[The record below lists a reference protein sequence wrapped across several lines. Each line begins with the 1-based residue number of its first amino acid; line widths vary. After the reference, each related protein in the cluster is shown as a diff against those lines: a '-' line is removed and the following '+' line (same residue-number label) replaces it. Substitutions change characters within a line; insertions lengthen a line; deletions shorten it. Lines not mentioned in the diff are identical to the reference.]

1 MLASPSA
8 LEGLVMAGAVEKG
21 VLRACLSRDSVAV
34 DRSRWGLAM
43 MGRLAAGQERL
54 FYQFRLEDQV
64 PANHVLR
71 KLDALL
77 ELDLVRKQ
85 LAPFYSEIGRPSVDP
100 ELMIRMLLIGYCY
113 SIRSERRLCDEVR
126 CNLAYRWFCGLG
138 LEAAVPHHTTFSVNR
153 HGRFR
158 GSGALRLVF
167 ESVVARCMKVGLVGG
182 AGFAIDASVVEADA
196 SRYHG
201 SRAAQSTGATS
212 RRPNGRSVNTWRR
225 WRART
230 RRSIRDRR
238 QRRCR
243 RPIRRRPTTRGRH
256 KVQFAYSVNHL
267 VDLWNGV
274 IVDVAATPTRISM
287 EVDVVETML
296 ERVEARFDL
305 KPERM
310 TADGAYGTGDL
321 LGEIV
326 ARNIAPHIPV
336 WDKGKRDNGTFSRA
350 DFRFE
355 PDRDL
360 YICPRGNTLKT
371 TGKVH
376 DGRTLLYR
384 ASKHDCDPCPLK
396 LRCCPKEPARKIPRA
411 RSRAQIP
418 RDVNEAAR
426 DLARGLT
433 QTEGYRASARQ
444 RKMIETGFADMK
456 RNLGLTRL
464 RLRGLTGANDEFLLA
479 ATVQNL
485 RRLAKA
491 IWPSPQPAT
500 SPTMA

>member
-138 LEAAVPHHTTFSVNR
+138 LEAAVPHHSTFSVNR

-243 RPIRRRPTTRGRH
+243 RPIRRRPGPRAGATRC
-256 KVQFAYSVNHL
+256 SS
-267 VDLWNGV
+267 
-274 IVDVAATPTRISM
+274 PTASITWSIS
-287 EVDVVETML
+287 
-296 ERVEARFDL
+296 
-305 KPERM
+305 
-310 TADGAYGTGDL
+310 GTG
-321 LGEIV
+321 
-326 ARNIAPHIPV
+326 
-336 WDKGKRDNGTFSRA
+336 
-350 DFRFE
+350 
-355 PDRDL
+355 
-360 YICPRGNTLKT
+360 
-371 TGKVH
+371 
-376 DGRTLLYR
+376 
-384 ASKHDCDPCPLK
+384 
-396 LRCCPKEPARKIPRA
+396 
-411 RSRAQIP
+411 
-418 RDVNEAAR
+418 
-426 DLARGLT
+426 
-433 QTEGYRASARQ
+433 
-444 RKMIETGFADMK
+444 
-456 RNLGLTRL
+456 
-464 RLRGLTGANDEFLLA
+464 
-479 ATVQNL
+479 
-485 RRLAKA
+485 
-491 IWPSPQPAT
+491 
-500 SPTMA
+500 